1 MVTAKVFAFHANA
14 INIFFT
20 SFTVLF
26 QFTFHSFSQGPC
38 FSILHSFS
46 FNWKVATA
54 TATTSFNHAKL
65 RGASASTE
73 LQIPS
78 ITIFSKVQFWQVFTS
93 LKICLKWTSP
103 ITFPSILKPV
113 ASLGKNSTTDVYI
126 LKPNSNCFSIKGRY
140 LRRLYSKVRDLTLSV
155 ISKILWTSTIT
166 KFSD

>member
-26 QFTFHSFSQGPC
+26 EFTFHSFSQGPC

-73 LQIPS
+73 LLYQVTDTFNHYLFQGATLTGFYQS
-78 ITIFSKVQFWQVFTS
+78 ENLLKMDFTNNFSQYPK
-93 LKICLKWTSP
+93 
-103 ITFPSILKPV
+103 
-113 ASLGKNSTTDVYI
+113 AS
-126 LKPNSNCFSIKGRY
+126 CFSGKE
-140 LRRLYSKVRDLTLSV
+140 LHHRRLYSKG
-155 ISKILWTSTIT
+155 
-166 KFSD
+166 